1 MKCLFF
7 RITWSSGVFGGRETV
22 GKQKGRQAW
31 FLLLSGVQVHSSLRR
46 KEVAQTAQV
55 HFPNQWLVI
64 KPILCQSFLY
74 LFSSPFPP
82 KSPLGYF
89 GKNCPAKYSLSNA
102 QGKKGRREE
111 VKLFCLFCMPE
122 LWKFPSIVLVIN
134 VLGSGKQYGSTNFY

>member
-7 RITWSSGVFGGRETV
+7 RITWSSGVFGGKETV
-22 GKQKGRQAW
+22 GNQKGRQAW

-55 HFPNQWLVI
+55 HFPNQLLVI

-74 LFSSPFPP
+74 LFSSPLSTKISSRLFWQITAQQSKAFQMPR
-82 KSPLGYF
+82 G
-89 GKNCPAKYSLSNA
+89 GKEK
-102 QGKKGRREE
+102 

-122 LWKFPSIVLVIN
+122 LWNLPSIVLVIN
-134 VLGSGKQYGSTNFY
+134 ILGSGKQYGSTNSY